1 MKYILSLCLLCFLPL
16 LAQAEMR
23 PPAPSHVTI
32 QRTFDRASPP
42 TDDIKI
48 WRDELGGYDS
58 TDPLKWGQNGWLCES
73 NSDPKH
79 GQCKTSLLFNATG
92 ETIVPLLFIEKRSGM
107 RQVLNLRGHATHYF
121 DNSTACAGFSG
132 SVMQIYNSSALKCQ
146 GSSLWSSGAALTVTL
161 PASELK
167 KLPVG
172 GLWEADLRLK
182 LHQGDPYYVDLADF
196 TAHFQFDVIDPN
208 HIEIFFP
215 AFRHATPLVELDLR
229 PQGAPDQNPYAQD
242 VTPLDMCLYDGYN
255 ANSTKYEVLLKD
267 EGLPHAGRAAKDF
280 SIYRTGGEAD
290 SLRDRIDY
298 HIQLK
303 NPETGELMPVKNNE
317 QIIWTQINQK
327 LIRPVRLPSLSYP
340 VLCVPTPL
348 LLNVDKFDIT
358 TKNAG
363 RYTGK
368 LTVIFT
374 PTTPTVN

>member
-1 MKYILSLCLLCFLPL
+1 MYFSLLLPGLLLWAVVFLVH
-16 LAQAEMR
+16 AESY
-23 PPAPSHVTI
+23 PPTPSALTI

-42 TDDIKI
+42 REDISL
-48 WRDELGGYDS
+48 WQRESGGYDTEDS
-58 TDPLKWGQNGWLCES
+58 PKWATNGWVCES
-73 NSDPKH
+73 NSDPVH
-79 GQCKTSLLFNATG
+79 GQCSTKLVWYAGG
-92 ETIVPLLFIEKRSGM
+92 ETVLPLLFIEKRSGM
-107 RQVLNLRGHATHYF
+107 RQVLNLRGYSEQYYPGTG
-121 DNSTACAGFSG
+121 CALYGGKS
-132 SVMQIYNSSALKCQ
+132 QIYASESVGCQ
-146 GSSLWSSGAALTVTL
+146 SGGSNSGAALTLWL
-161 PASELK
+161 PAEELA

-172 GLWEADLRLK
+172 GLWQADLRLK
-182 LHQGDPYYVDLADF
+182 LMDYYTQMRLVDF